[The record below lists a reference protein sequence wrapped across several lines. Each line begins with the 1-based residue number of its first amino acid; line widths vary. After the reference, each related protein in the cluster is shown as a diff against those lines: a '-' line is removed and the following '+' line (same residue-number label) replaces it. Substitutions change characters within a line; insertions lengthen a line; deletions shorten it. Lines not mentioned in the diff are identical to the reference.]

1 MKQKGL
7 NNTWNEQDDS
17 EGSEESKRRLDRYSV
32 REDRN

>member
-7 NNTWNEQDDS
+7 NNIWNEQDDS
-17 EGSEESKRRLDRYSV
+17 EGSEESKRRLDMYSV